1 MIDPCDLKHDR
12 SSSDGGGEATDYI
25 WNRVNYHPSL
35 LLITRTL
42 RSIQKQKKNGT
53 NLSLSIYIDRQ
64 RVCEPCNPVP
74 YIMHYSELANTHN
87 VTDTIYIDVSITLA
101 IHQPTIFWI
110 CHQNKIK
117 RTWESLIGS
126 HNKTHWVLNVN
137 IIRKE
142 EKKNSF
148 EERLRRK
155 KALCGD
161 HLVGV

>member
-1 MIDPCDLKHDR
+1 M
-12 SSSDGGGEATDYI
+12 
-25 WNRVNYHPSL
+25 
-35 LLITRTL
+35 
-42 RSIQKQKKNGT
+42 
-53 NLSLSIYIDRQ
+53 
-64 RVCEPCNPVP
+64 
-74 YIMHYSELANTHN
+74 
-87 VTDTIYIDVSITLA
+87 LA